1 MDSKVWI
8 ESKNGSL
15 RLRWRFEGKRYCLG
29 LGVRDSPTGRAF
41 ADRKKGDIQIDLI
54 AGYFDRSLLKYRP
67 QKLGKNPTD
76 LTAVQLIEKYA
87 ADRSSELS
95 PSSIDPLK
103 AIASKLTQLLGDKPA
118 SKVTKSVAKD
128 AIARWSETAS
138 NGSIKTYLFLLRAC
152 WNWGRGKYHM
162 ADTNPWSESLDRG
175 KVEALG
181 RFPKGD
187 APRTR
192 DRA

>member
-1 MDSKVWI
+1 MHI
-8 ESKNGSL
+8 EKRGKSL
-15 RLRWRFEGKRYCLG
+15 LIRFTHEGKPYSFSLPRHNNPVGEAAAKLKIAQIEKDIAYGNFDTTLLRYKL
-29 LGVRDSPTGRAF
+29 R
-41 ADRKKGDIQIDLI
+41 
-54 AGYFDRSLLKYRP
+54 
-67 QKLGKNPTD
+67 KLGKNPTD

-95 PSSIDPLK
+95 PSSIDRLK

-118 SKVTKSVAKD
+118 SKVTESVAKD
-128 AIARWSETAS
+128 TIARWSETAS